1 MNVNSVKS
9 QSLKEPI
16 TSHKQ
21 VKNVVDS
28 TINEAVLLF
37 QKFEPKRN

>member
-9 QSLKEPI
+9 QSLKEP
-16 TSHKQ
+16 TTLDKQ
-21 VKNVVDS
+21 VKNAVYS